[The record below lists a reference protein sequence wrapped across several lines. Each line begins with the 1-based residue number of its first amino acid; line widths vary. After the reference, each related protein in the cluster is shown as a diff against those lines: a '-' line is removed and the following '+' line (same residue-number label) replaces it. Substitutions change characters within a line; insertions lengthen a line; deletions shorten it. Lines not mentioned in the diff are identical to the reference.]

1 MNSNFERKNMQPTTM
16 AEMQAMQKSALCHS
30 MDKAEN
36 IQKSIMLT
44 EENWTGLTGAVKLT
58 GQSVLKLQESVGHLL
73 TDEQMDEKLKEQVQ
87 TLLAEHSAAVEAMQA
102 EVQNLNESSAGHL
115 RQVQKA
121 MTDSLNTMRREQ
133 EEVVKEFRKQV
144 GKASEEF
151 SSKLSRA
158 TASVEYSANQ
168 LKWQMYLPTI
178 ILVLWELVRHLFL
191 RG

>member
-1 MNSNFERKNMQPTTM
+1 MNSNFERKNTQPTTM
-16 AEMQAMQKSALCHS
+16 AEMQAMQRSAMRHS

-36 IQKSIMLT
+36 IQKAIMLT
-44 EENWTGLTGAVKLT
+44 EENWTGLTSAVSLT

-73 TDEQMDEKLKEQVQ
+73 TDEQMDAKLKEQVQ
-87 TLLAEHSAAVEAMQA
+87 TLLAEHSAAVTAMQT
-102 EVQNLNESSAGHL
+102 EVQNLNESSARHL
-115 RQVQKA
+115 RQVQKT

-144 GKASEEF
+144 GRASEEF

-158 TASVEYSANQ
+158 TNSVEYSAGQ

-191 RG
+191 LD